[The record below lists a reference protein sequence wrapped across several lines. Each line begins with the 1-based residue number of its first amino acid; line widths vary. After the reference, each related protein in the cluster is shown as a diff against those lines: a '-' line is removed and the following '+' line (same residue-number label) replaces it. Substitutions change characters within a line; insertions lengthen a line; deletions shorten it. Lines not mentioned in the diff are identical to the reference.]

1 MCRLCSPKVLYRI
14 GIKLHAVK
22 ARYLHI
28 VANKIVKLRLGAE
41 KRIHFIQQQIS
52 DIERQI
58 INAQPCF
65 DPHFDNPEFRKA
77 ISLSID
83 NKEIVNR
90 VFLDKAD
97 VGTAG
102 FYSINSPFAKK
113 GLDYKYDVKEAEK
126 ILDSL
131 GYDKKNESGIRL
143 TKEGKEL
150 SFEILSSNNA
160 MRQSAATIISEQLKK
175 VGIK

>member
-1 MCRLCSPKVLYRI
+1 MVYMNNRR
-14 GIKLHAVK
+14 
-22 ARYLHI
+22 
-28 VANKIVKLRLGAE
+28 
-41 KRIHFIQQQIS
+41 
-52 DIERQI
+52 
-58 INAQPCF
+58 
-65 DPHFDNPEFRKA
+65 PHFDNPEFRKA

-175 VGIK
+175 VGIKLNSLDRKSVV